1 MSFLHVLLAL
11 VITFTHLHDFAID
24 NFQYIAPQR
33 KAQACHCKE
42 AVVLAQDRKDQS
54 ELCFFDQGTEYL
66 YQTSFKGLNFFES
79 DRIRNS
85 QNGIGRDIPMGLCMW
100 KAQQED
106 CNDMCDL
113 LAALDMRTKHD
124 VTPKQKTYGGSN
136 QWEDWSTWETWAD
149 ADRSARQQS
158 QSPRARQ
165 NRQGSYSPR
174 GRKGKGKNKGKGK
187 SKMEY
192 SNSPFGAGKGGSAPL
207 PPWPV
212 WNAPE
217 VSASPFQSAQAS
229 KTSTMQE
236 MAVHLRHAYKDSEP
250 PSDVQAFLEKADKE
264 SSRNNIKSLQAATK
278 SLDHAQKALRDAIA
292 AKKEHRLQWT
302 KHVGEGIKIWETQ
315 LESFRVHQAALSE
328 NATRARAE
336 IESSRRILKEVS
348 ENTVREGGLSIPQ
361 PIQEES
367 EDASQDNV
375 ADPEEQKLRDQLQ
388 GVLNACAGSLG
399 ITVDSADSKVHDVSD
414 EETDKIPA
422 SKRPRSIEPVQKG
435 STKQ

>member
-1 MSFLHVLLAL
+1 MASEESYPWICVCGRLNKKTATTC
-11 VITFTHLHDFAID
+11 VICWQHWT
-24 NFQYIAPQR
+24 
-33 KAQACHCKE
+33 C
-42 AVVLAQDRKDQS
+42 
-54 ELCFFDQGTEYL
+54 G
-66 YQTSFKGLNFFES
+66 
-79 DRIRNS
+79 
-85 QNGIGRDIPMGLCMW
+85 
-100 KAQQED
+100 
-106 CNDMCDL
+106 
-113 LAALDMRTKHD
+113 TKHD
-124 VTPKQKTYGGSN
+124 VTPKQKTYGGN
-136 QWEDWSTWETWAD
+136 AQWEDWHAWETWAESE
-149 ADRSARQQS
+149 RPARQTT

-165 NRQGSYSPR
+165 NQQGSYSPR

-187 SKMEY
+187 AKMEF
-192 SNSPFGAGKGGSAPL
+192 SSSPFGAGKGGSVPL

-217 VSASPFQSAQAS
+217 VPTSPFQTAQAS
-229 KTSTMQE
+229 KVSTMQD
-236 MAVHLRHAYKDSEP
+236 MAVHLRQAYKDVEP

-315 LESFRVHQAALSE
+315 LESFRVHQASLSE
-328 NATRARAE
+328 NASRARAE
-336 IESSRRILKEVS
+336 IEASRRILKEVS

-361 PIQEES
+361 PIKEES

-399 ITVDSADSKVHDVSD
+399 ISVDSVEAKVHEVSD

-422 SKRPRSIEPVQKG
+422 SKRPRSVEPVNTG
-435 STKQ
+435 SIKQ

>member
-1 MSFLHVLLAL
+1 MSHRSRSLMAEMLSERNGAHGRHGRMQIDQPASRRSRQERDSSSREVTPPEDAKGKERTKEKGSPKWNFPAVLLA
-11 VITFTHLHDFAID
+11 
-24 NFQYIAPQR
+24 
-33 KAQACHCKE
+33 QAKVVLCHCRPGQYE
-42 AVVLAQDRKDQS
+42 
-54 ELCFFDQGTEYL
+54 
-66 YQTSFKGLNFFES
+66 
-79 DRIRNS
+79 
-85 QNGIGRDIPMGLCMW
+85 
-100 KAQQED
+100 
-106 CNDMCDL
+106 
-113 LAALDMRTKHD
+113 
-124 VTPKQKTYGGSN
+124 
-136 QWEDWSTWETWAD
+136 
-149 ADRSARQQS
+149 
-158 QSPRARQ
+158 
-165 NRQGSYSPR
+165 
-174 GRKGKGKNKGKGK
+174 
-187 SKMEY
+187 
-192 SNSPFGAGKGGSAPL
+192 
-207 PPWPV
+207 
-212 WNAPE
+212 PE

-236 MAVHLRHAYKDSEP
+236 MAVHLRQAYKDSEP
-250 PSDVQAFLEKADKE
+250 PLEVQAFLEKADKE

-348 ENTVREGGLSIPQ
+348 ENTVREGGISIPQ

-399 ITVDSADSKVHDVSD
+399 ISVDSAEAKVHEVSD
-414 EETDKIPA
+414 EETDKTPA
-422 SKRPRSIEPVQKG
+422 IKRPRSIEPVKSG
-435 STKQ
+435 SHKQ

>member
-1 MSFLHVLLAL
+1 
-11 VITFTHLHDFAID
+11 
-24 NFQYIAPQR
+24 
-33 KAQACHCKE
+33 
-42 AVVLAQDRKDQS
+42 
-54 ELCFFDQGTEYL
+54 
-66 YQTSFKGLNFFES
+66 
-79 DRIRNS
+79 
-85 QNGIGRDIPMGLCMW
+85 
-100 KAQQED
+100 
-106 CNDMCDL
+106 
-113 LAALDMRTKHD
+113 
-124 VTPKQKTYGGSN
+124 
-136 QWEDWSTWETWAD
+136 
-149 ADRSARQQS
+149 
-158 QSPRARQ
+158 
-165 NRQGSYSPR
+165 
-174 GRKGKGKNKGKGK
+174 
-187 SKMEY
+187 MEY

-264 SSRNNIKSLQAATK
+264 SS
-278 SLDHAQKALRDAIA
+278 HAQKALRDAIA

>member
-1 MSFLHVLLAL
+1 MHKTGKISLNSASLIRVRNIFIKHHSRDSGFLSRIGSEIHKMASEEIYPWVCVCGRLNKKTAMTC
-11 VITFTHLHDFAID
+11 VICWQPWT
-24 NFQYIAPQR
+24 
-33 KAQACHCKE
+33 C
-42 AVVLAQDRKDQS
+42 
-54 ELCFFDQGTEYL
+54 G
-66 YQTSFKGLNFFES
+66 
-79 DRIRNS
+79 
-85 QNGIGRDIPMGLCMW
+85 
-100 KAQQED
+100 
-106 CNDMCDL
+106 
-113 LAALDMRTKHD
+113 TKHD

-264 SSRNNIKSLQAATK
+264 SSRNNIKSLQAAAK

-399 ITVDSADSKVHDVSD
+399 ITVDSADSKVLDVSD